1 MLYEFDSTAIYS
13 VECENGD
20 SEVVVR
26 YQSDPGKP
34 YAFETGDS
42 FIIEGFCV
50 EHCIDGSAEDKQS
63 IGKQIAQWKK
73 DGILTAALMGH
84 S

>member
-1 MLYEFDSTAIYS
+1 MIFKFDSTAIYS

-34 YAFETGDS
+34 YTFETGDS
-42 FIIEGFCV
+42 FIIESFCG
-50 EHCIDGSAEDKQS
+50 ENNIYAEGTEKKS

-73 DGILTAALMGH
+73 DGILTPALMGH

>member
-1 MLYEFDSTAIYS
+1 MLYKFDSTAIYS
-13 VECENGD
+13 VECANGD

-42 FIIEGFCV
+42 FIIEGFCALN
-50 EHCIDGSAEDKQS
+50 HIGGSAEKKKS
-63 IGKQIAQWKK
+63 VGKQIAEWKK
-73 DGILTAALMGH
+73 DGILTPALMGH